1 MEGVLDFDT
10 IDVELDEDLLKKQS
24 RRCRDEFLN
33 SLSLD
38 DEDEDFIIP
47 LFENVE
53 DDEAP
58 VEEEPLDDEQE
69 EEENVD
75 EVVDEEENDSE
86 AQFKYSTHDPN
97 VKWNRMK
104 PQEGERYESPQQ
116 LKLCL
121 TNHAISKASWM
132 STEKSFQIK
141 KMYPHHTCVK
151 NFNNGKLMGPTWL
164 ARQFLKE
171 LIRTPNLKA
180 KEIQEKV
187 QHKFHTKISWVRS
200 YRARCRAMSM
210 IEGKLG
216 DHYAR
221 VWDYGGEL
229 LRSNPDSTIKICVED
244 NNDGTTIFKRMYIC
258 FKSIKEGWK
267 MGCRRVVGI
276 DGSFLKGQ
284 CKGQLLTAI
293 GRDPNNHVFP
303 IAWAVVEIENKF
315 NWKWFLQLLEV
326 DLGMDAGRGMCVI
339 SDQHKGLLEA
349 TKEVLPYV
357 EHRQCARHIYAN
369 FRKVYSGI
377 QLRNLF
383 WKAAKSTVEG
393 EFKNH
398 MDEIRQISPGAYEHL
413 MAREPNTWCR
423 AFFSTGLACEA
434 VENGMAECF
443 NAVIL
448 DARKKPLL
456 TMLEEI
462 RLYMMDRFYNLRE
475 LAEKWE
481 GDVCPSAIKKMEEF
495 GEDLK
500 FWRVHPSG
508 QNEFEVRN
516 GLESYGVNIEKRSC
530 ACRLWDV
537 SGIPCV
543 HAQAS
548 IMLTH
553 QDPKTFISKWFGKAM
568 YISSYSYNILPV
580 NGSNLWTEAPYI
592 KPLPP
597 LERRMPGR
605 PTVKRKRHVSE
616 RDDKFSQVSSKGRTV
631 QCQNCQQK
639 GHNKKTCKNPH
650 VEPDPKPNKKIG
662 RPRLDPSLTQWTRR
676 GRGGTRGNRGG
687 GRVPRGGGGFHSWF
701 ERGET
706 SNTVPPQK
714 RVNEEYNSEEMV
726 DVDVMSDG
734 DGLDMADMDYI
745 TQQITELRKSG
756 YTDVDIMRCLGITK
770 AHLEEFGYVAANV
783 EGGLEGD
790 GQGNEEEGGHGQ
802 GDGVEGGG
810 DGQEG
815 EGDGEKEDGEGDE
828 GDGQEEDEEGVP
840 VNDPVQQ
847 GHFGNNMKQRTRRPS
862 ERIILQKLKK
872 KVVDPL
878 GIGMCEDKAL
888 VID

>member
-1 MEGVLDFDT
+1 MGGVLDFDT
-10 IDVELDEDLLKKQS
+10 IDVELDEDFLKKQS

-121 TNHAISKASWM
+121 TNHDISKGYQIRFNKCDSVRLHCVCASDHEKFGCPYYVKASWM

-151 NFNNGKLMGPTWL
+151 NFNNGKLMGPTW
-164 ARQFLKE
+164 
-171 LIRTPNLKA
+171 
-180 KEIQEKV
+180 
-187 QHKFHTKISWVRS
+187 
-200 YRARCRAMSM
+200 ARCRAMSM

-229 LRSNPDSTIKICVED
+229 LRSNPDNTIKICVED

-258 FKSIKEGWK
+258 FKSIKERWK

-303 IAWAVVEIENKF
+303 IAWVVVEIENKF

-413 MAREPNTWCR
+413 MARSQIHG
-423 AFFSTGLACEA
+423 AGLS
-434 VENGMAECF
+434 F
-443 NAVIL
+443 PL
-448 DARKKPLL
+448 DWPV
-456 TMLEEI
+456 
-462 RLYMMDRFYNLRE
+462 RL
-475 LAEKWE
+475 
-481 GDVCPSAIKKMEEF
+481 
-495 GEDLK
+495 
-500 FWRVHPSG
+500 
-508 QNEFEVRN
+508 
-516 GLESYGVNIEKRSC
+516 
-530 ACRLWDV
+530 
-537 SGIPCV
+537 
-543 HAQAS
+543 
-548 IMLTH
+548 
-553 QDPKTFISKWFGKAM
+553 
-568 YISSYSYNILPV
+568 
-580 NGSNLWTEAPYI
+580 
-592 KPLPP
+592 
-597 LERRMPGR
+597 
-605 PTVKRKRHVSE
+605 
-616 RDDKFSQVSSKGRTV
+616 
-631 QCQNCQQK
+631 
-639 GHNKKTCKNPH
+639 
-650 VEPDPKPNKKIG
+650 
-662 RPRLDPSLTQWTRR
+662 
-676 GRGGTRGNRGG
+676 
-687 GRVPRGGGGFHSWF
+687 
-701 ERGET
+701 
-706 SNTVPPQK
+706 
-714 RVNEEYNSEEMV
+714 
-726 DVDVMSDG
+726 
-734 DGLDMADMDYI
+734 
-745 TQQITELRKSG
+745 
-756 YTDVDIMRCLGITK
+756 
-770 AHLEEFGYVAANV
+770 
-783 EGGLEGD
+783 
-790 GQGNEEEGGHGQ
+790 
-802 GDGVEGGG
+802 
-810 DGQEG
+810 
-815 EGDGEKEDGEGDE
+815 
-828 GDGQEEDEEGVP
+828 
-840 VNDPVQQ
+840 
-847 GHFGNNMKQRTRRPS
+847 
-862 ERIILQKLKK
+862 
-872 KVVDPL
+872 
-878 GIGMCEDKAL
+878 
-888 VID
+888 

>member
-1 MEGVLDFDT
+1 M
-10 IDVELDEDLLKKQS
+10 ELDGDLLKKHS

-121 TNHAISKASWM
+121 TNHAISKGYQIRFNKCDSVRLHCVCASDHEKFGCPYYVKASWM
-132 STEKSFQIK
+132 SIEMSFQIK
-141 KMYPHHTCVK
+141 KMYPHHICVK

-171 LIRTPNLKA
+171 LIRTPNLKD

-200 YRARCRAMSM
+200 YRARCRSMSM

-221 VWDYGGEL
+221 VWDYGGEF
-229 LRSNPDSTIKICVED
+229 LRFNPDTTIKICVED
-244 NNDGTTIFKRMYIC
+244 NNDGATIFKRMYIC

-284 CKGQLLTAI
+284 CKGQLLTTI
-293 GRDPNNHVFP
+293 
-303 IAWAVVEIENKF
+303 VVRGY
-315 NWKWFLQLLEV
+315 
-326 DLGMDAGRGMCVI
+326 LGIDAGRGMC
-339 SDQHKGLLEA
+339 LLEA

-357 EHRQCARHIYAN
+357 EHRQCARHIYTN

-377 QLRNLF
+377 ELRNLF
-383 WKAAKSTVEG
+383 WKATKSTVEG
-393 EFKNH
+393 KFKNH

-413 MAREPNTWCR
+413 MARELNTWCR
-423 AFFSTGLACEA
+423 AFFSTRLACEA
-434 VENGMAECF
+434 VENGMVECF

-456 TMLEEI
+456 TILEEI
-462 RLYMMDRFYNLRE
+462 RLYMMDMFYNLRE

-481 GDVCPSAIKKMEEF
+481 GDVCPSVIKKMEEF
-495 GEDLK
+495 GEELK

-508 QNEFEVRN
+508 KNEFTGIN
-516 GLESYGVNIEKRSC
+516 SLESSGVSIEKKSY

-537 SGIPCV
+537 SGIPRV

-548 IMLTH
+548 IVNSSG
-553 QDPKTFISKWFGKAM
+553 SKDI
-568 YISSYSYNILPV
+568 YQQV
-580 NGSNLWTEAPYI
+580 VCNLWTEAPYI
-592 KPLPP
+592 KPLPPPP

-605 PTVKRKRHVSE
+605 PTVKRKRHDSE

-639 GHNKKTCKNPH
+639 GHNKKTYKNPH
-650 VEPDPKPNKKIG
+650 VEPDPKPKKKIG
-662 RPRLDPSLTQWTRR
+662 RPRLDPSLIQWTRR
-676 GRGGTRGNRGG
+676 GRGR
-687 GRVPRGGGGFHSWF
+687 
-701 ERGET
+701 
-706 SNTVPPQK
+706 
-714 RVNEEYNSEEMV
+714 
-726 DVDVMSDG
+726 
-734 DGLDMADMDYI
+734 
-745 TQQITELRKSG
+745 
-756 YTDVDIMRCLGITK
+756 
-770 AHLEEFGYVAANV
+770 
-783 EGGLEGD
+783 
-790 GQGNEEEGGHGQ
+790 
-802 GDGVEGGG
+802 
-810 DGQEG
+810 
-815 EGDGEKEDGEGDE
+815 
-828 GDGQEEDEEGVP
+828 
-840 VNDPVQQ
+840 
-847 GHFGNNMKQRTRRPS
+847 
-862 ERIILQKLKK
+862 
-872 KVVDPL
+872 
-878 GIGMCEDKAL
+878 
-888 VID
+888 